1 MNLYN
6 PYLSVGYGDSM
17 THVGNLKE
25 KPVMTGVGCTKF
37 GSVLE
42 TPEIKGL
49 AFHELVC
56 EAAFEAMDEAGVDP
70 KEIDAFYIGSM
81 VSHISHM
88 YSHHTQLADWLGLHL
103 KPGLHFAT
111 ACSTTNTGLGLA
123 SMGVAS
129 GKFRNVLVVGAEIL
143 SSTATDDPTIRK
155 PLDPTTLWYWTD
167 FGVDQAYGYHHSY
180 DIATAYGGL
189 PTLGYAKKYGV
200 PMDKMDEAMHAVHK
214 NVRTHSAANPKA
226 FVQTTLEQEAKE
238 AGFKDTLEFWKSNK
252 NPFLA
257 WPTRVRSVLNTVDGA
272 SAYIVSSEK
281 EAKEYFK
288 KEPIEV
294 AGFHWSSSNYPW
306 YGKDPTDWA
315 IDNTAFQT
323 ALKMAKVKPEEIGY
337 LDVHDCMQIY
347 QLIQPEIC
355 GYFKKG
361 EAWKAFLEG
370 RTLYTGDKPMNTS
383 GGRHGKGHAFAASAG
398 ASIYEAVKQMRGEA
412 TGRQIKEPPGV
423 SVVHNHGYGM
433 HTAVSVLKR

>member
-1 MNLYN
+1 
-6 PYLSVGYGDSM
+6 M
-17 THVGNLKE
+17 TYVGNLKE
-25 KPVMTGVGCTKF
+25 KPVITGVGCTKF

-49 AFHELVC
+49 SFHELVC
-56 EAAFEAMDEAGVDP
+56 EAAFEAMDEAGIDP
-70 KEIDAFYIGSM
+70 KDIDAFYIGSM
-81 VSHISHM
+81 VSHASHL

-103 KPGLHFAT
+103 KPSMHFAT
-111 ACSTTNTGLGLA
+111 ACSTTNTGVGLA
-123 SMGVAS
+123 AMDVAS
-129 GKFRNVLVVGAEIL
+129 GKYRNVLVIGGEIL
-143 SSTATDDPTIRK
+143 SSEATDDPTKRK

-189 PTLGYAKKYGV
+189 PIIGYAKKYGI
-200 PMDKMDEAMHAVHK
+200 PMEKMDEVMHAVHK
-214 NVRTHSAANPKA
+214 AVRTHSAANKKA

-238 AGFKDTLEFWKSNK
+238 AGFKDTWEFWKSPK

-257 WPTRVRSVLNTVDGA
+257 WPARVKSALNTVDGA
-272 SAYIVSSEK
+272 SAYIISSK
-281 EAKEYFK
+281 DEAKKYFK

-315 IDNTAFQT
+315 IDKTSFETAM
-323 ALKMAKVKPEEIGY
+323 KMANIKPEDIGY

-347 QLIQPEIC
+347 QLIQSEIC

-370 RTLYTGDKPMNTS
+370 RTLYSGDKPMNTS

-398 ASIYEAVKQMRGEA
+398 ASVYEAVKQMRGEA
-412 TGRQIKEPPGV
+412 EGRQIKEPPEV
-423 SVVHNHGYGM
+423 SAVHNHGYGM
-433 HTAVSVLKR
+433 HSAVSVFKR